1 MVANTSILRTGLS
14 SATTILSA
22 GYLSA
27 LCSPRSGLE
36 RSDFVPWPTQDSP
49 KLYDRLGGVYSI
61 ATVIDDSL
69 TPVAFSIS
77 EKQSMFRVCQRA
89 E

>member
-1 MVANTSILRTGLS
+1 MT
-14 SATTILSA
+14 
-22 GYLSA
+22 
-27 LCSPRSGLE
+27 
-36 RSDFVPWPTQDSP
+36 TQDSRN
-49 KLYDRLGGVYSI
+49 LYNRLGGVYSI